1 MRYARKVTE
10 GQSCGIIPGVKR
22 SICMDKKM
30 KFWSVKM
37 SDKKTSCENGTITDF
52 YDVDGTT
59 YMGIACDGK
68 LLLIDVFN
76 ISSEIISPN
85 VAVAV

>member
-1 MRYARKVTE
+1 MNNLR
-10 GQSCGIIPGVKR
+10 
-22 SICMDKKM
+22 DKKM

-37 SDKKTSCENGTITDF
+37 SDKKTNAENGTITDF

-68 LLLIDVFN
+68 LLLVDVLQVEGKGKMLARDFKN
-76 ISSEIISPN
+76 GQGKQYIGQRIS
-85 VAVAV
+85 